1 MNPKEL
7 ADPNDL
13 NSTSNSS
20 SPLAREPSVAHSA
33 VTILGL
39 ASWISFGIFGLDAGL
54 HGILLM
60 GLVWVVICTLPLG
73 VSYPQIQTAMLK
85 GMNRAMP
92 AMFIFLMIGVVI
104 ATFILSGTVGTLV
117 YYGLKFMHPA
127 IFLPAGLILCSI
139 MSLAVGTSWGT
150 VGTGGVVLIGIGGA
164 MGIPLPLVAGMI
176 VSGASFGDKMS
187 PVSDTTNLAS
197 LSADTDLYAHIKSMA
212 YTTVP
217 TYLITLATFS
227 WLGMAFADQSLPE
240 AELQV
245 LLGGLDSVFTI
256 NVFMLLPLI
265 VLLTLSVRGLAAE
278 AAMLIASLVAAVLAL
293 FFQTV
298 DLSTMISAFWDG
310 AKIVTGVDTLDPLLN
325 RGGMTEMAWTFTLS
339 FIAISL
345 GSILQH
351 MGFLKVLMEWLL
363 RNVKRAA
370 SLVTSTIIATF
381 AANLTLGESYISL
394 ILTGQM
400 FKSKYDDQ
408 GVDRA
413 VLSRSLEEGGTL
425 MTALIP
431 WTTTGAFYAATLG
444 VPTLEYAQWALL
456 NWINPIVGIVFA
468 WLGIALFRVR
478 AKAA

>member
-1 MNPKEL
+1 MSQVKSDEKEL
-7 ADPNDL
+7 GPILDH
-13 NSTSNSS
+13 
-20 SPLAREPSVAHSA
+20 EPSVVHAA
-33 VTILGL
+33 ITVLGL
-39 ASWISFGIFGLDAGL
+39 MVWISYGIFGLDAGL

-60 GLVWVVICTLPLG
+60 GLVWVVISTLPLK
-73 VSYPQIQTAMLK
+73 VRYAQIQQAMLA

-127 IFLPAGLILCSI
+127 IFLPAGLILCSV

-150 VGTGGVVLIGIGGA
+150 VGTGGIVLIGIGGA

-176 VSGASFGDKMS
+176 ISGASFGDKMS
-187 PVSDTTNLAS
+187 PVSDTTNLAA

-217 TYLITLATFS
+217 TYLITLAAFS
-227 WLGMAFADQSLPE
+227 WLGMSFADQSLPA
-240 AELQV
+240 AELST
-245 LLGGLDSVFTI
+245 LLNGLDSVFTI
-256 NVFMLLPLI
+256 NVYMLLPLI
-265 VLLTLSVRGLAAE
+265 VLLTLSMRGLAAE
-278 AAMLIASLVAAVLAL
+278 AAMLIASLVAALLAIL
-293 FFQTV
+293 VQGV
-298 DLSTMISAFWDG
+298 DLATMISAFWDG
-310 AKIVTGVDTLDPLLN
+310 AKISTGVETLDPLLN

-345 GSILQH
+345 GSVLQY

-363 RNVKRAA
+363 RTVERGA
-370 SLVTSTIIATF
+370 SLVTSTIVATF

-400 FKSKYDDQ
+400 FKQKYNEQ
-408 GVDRA
+408 KIDRS

-444 VPTLEYAQWALL
+444 VPTLEYAQWSLL
-456 NWINPIVGIVFA
+456 NWINPIIGIIFA
-468 WLGIALFRVR
+468 WLGLALFR
-478 AKAA
+478 AKTS